1 MNGRQAF
8 DFRGTRRFEVRRRL
22 GAGGMGIVYEA
33 FDRSRKQTVALK
45 TLRHLDPQALFRLK
59 NEFRALQD
67 LQHPNLVTLGE
78 LFEDRGQW
86 FFTMELISGV
96 DFLEYVTLE
105 GAVTPE
111 ERETA
116 AAAPIARERLQE
128 AATGLV
134 RPGTSPPVQQPI
146 TPMVP
151 PGTHNFDEG
160 RLRRALIG
168 LAHGVSALHQAGMV
182 HRDIKPSNIM
192 VTSDGRVVLLDFGLV
207 AETTTIGPS
216 SESQVVGT
224 AAYMAPEQ
232 AAAKRAGPAADWHS
246 VGVVLYEALTGRL
259 PYTGTSI
266 EILMDKQRHDPPPP
280 RSHDPAVPADLDELC
295 VELLHFDPT
304 DRPSGAEVLRRLGAG
319 ESIEPQ
325 RISTSHGS
333 GTQPF
338 VGRDEE
344 LELLTDAFEASRNGR
359 PVTVFIHGES
369 GVGKSSL
376 VRQLTRR
383 LEAQRA
389 DLVRLSGRCFERES
403 MLYKAFDGVIDELSQ
418 YMRRLPDREA
428 GTLLPRNAA
437 LLPRVFPVLGRV
449 ELIAQAPQPRQA
461 VKDPRELRARVFS
474 ALRELLARIADRH
487 PLVITIDDLQWADAD
502 SAYLLAELLRPPEAP
517 PILLLVTSREARE
530 PSPPIPGDVRRLAI
544 EPLAPEAARHLARVL
559 LRRAALG
566 REVSAA
572 EIAVDARGN
581 PLFIDQLVRH
591 AATVPG
597 PDRPR
602 TRLADVIHDRVN
614 ELDTPARFVLELV
627 CVAERPLYQSSI
639 RHAARMERAEF
650 ARHVALLR
658 VANLVRGR
666 RDGEY
671 ETIEPYHDRV
681 REAVMLPLDD
691 ETRRKRH
698 SRLARALDDA
708 GATRLHPQLVL
719 RHFEAAGDLGK
730 ATACAMEAAQRA
742 AQALAFDRAAEFYE
756 RALKLVDPKAPRAR
770 EIQLALGDALVNAGR
785 GAEAADVFLA
795 AGADAEPRVRIEC
808 RRQAAEQLLTTGH
821 VERGLDALA
830 TLLAE
835 IGDELPP
842 TPRDALRHLVWSRIK
857 LRFRGLRWTERMP
870 EEITDREL
878 VRLDVYKTASHGL
891 AMVNAVRSADFQSRG
906 LLLAL
911 RTGERTRVGL
921 FLATEAIHIASQGAR
936 NAARAQAMLDEARRI
951 AQGGGDHYLLTWI
964 VLARGFL
971 RYFECRF
978 TLAEELLSEVEHKIL
993 DETTGMAWEL
1003 ASCRLCR
1010 MWALR
1015 QTGSLAKLRRCYDDY
1030 TQDAGERGDRYSETT
1045 MRLSGSIV
1053 WLVAD
1058 RPEMAELYIDKVK
1071 WSAPS
1076 ESFHLQHWWQIEARG
1091 ELALYRGEAAR
1102 AEQELAPLFEGIEGS
1117 QLLRLELV
1125 RINYIWLRGRLALA
1139 RGGAGAAAAATRAAR
1154 KLTREGSPQARL
1166 LGLLLRA
1173 GAKAHEGRPEA
1184 ALADLRRVIELSE
1197 GPDRL
1202 LYANVAGR
1210 LEGGLLGGR
1219 ASETAIAQ
1227 ADVFFEQEGAAS
1239 PERLVAMLAPGF
1251 AGKSV

>member
-1 MNGRQAF
+1 
-8 DFRGTRRFEVRRRL
+8 
-22 GAGGMGIVYEA
+22 MGIVYEA

-45 TLRHLDPQALFRLK
+45 TLRHLEPQALFRLK

-86 FFTMELISGV
+86 FFTMELITGV
-96 DFLEYVTLE
+96 NFLEYVTLA
-105 GAVTPE
+105 GAVAPE

-116 AAAPIARERLQE
+116 AAAPIARERLEE
-128 AATGLV
+128 AATDIA
-134 RPGTSPPVQQPI
+134 RAGTSPPVKQPI
-146 TPMVP
+146 TPIGAP
-151 PGTHNFDEG
+151 AHNFDEA

-168 LAHGVSALHQAGMV
+168 LAHGVNALHQAGMV
-182 HRDIKPSNIM
+182 HRDIKPSNVL

-207 AETTTIGPS
+207 AETTTVGPS

-246 VGVVLYEALTGRL
+246 VGIVLYEALTGRL

-280 RSHDPAVPADLDELC
+280 RAHDPSVPPDLDELC
-295 VELLHFDPT
+295 VNLLRFDPAE
-304 DRPSGAEVLRRLGAG
+304 RPNGVNVLRRLGAG
-319 ESIEPQ
+319 DSIEPQ

-338 VGRDEE
+338 VGRDQEME
-344 LELLTDAFEASRNGR
+344 ILVNAFDATRNGQ
-359 PVTVFIHGES
+359 PVTVFLYGES
-369 GVGKSSL
+369 GVGKSAL

-418 YMRRLPDREA
+418 YMRRLPDREV

-449 ELIAQAPQPRQA
+449 EIIAQAPQPRQA
-461 VKDPRELRARVFS
+461 VKDPRELRARVFA
-474 ALRELLARIADRH
+474 ALRELLGRIADRH

-502 SAYLLAELLRPPEAP
+502 SAHLLAELLRPPDAP
-517 PILLLVTSREARE
+517 PMLLLVTSREARE
-530 PSPPIPGDVRRLAI
+530 PPPPIPGDVRRLAI
-544 EPLAPEAARHLARVL
+544 EALPPDSARHLARML

-572 EIAVDARGN
+572 EIAVNARGN

-627 CVAERPLYQSSI
+627 CVAERPLYQSAI
-639 RHAARMERAEF
+639 RQAARMERAEF

-666 RDGEY
+666 RDGEF

-698 SRLARALDDA
+698 ARLARALDDA

-719 RHFEAAGDLGK
+719 RHFEAAGDLVK

-756 RALKLVDPKAPRAR
+756 RALKLVNPKSPRAR
-770 EIQLALGDALVNAGR
+770 EIRMALGDALVNAGR
-785 GAEAADVFLA
+785 GAEAADVFLD

-808 RRQAAEQLLTTGH
+808 RRQAAEQLLTTGR
-821 VERGLDALA
+821 VTRGLEVLGQ
-830 TLLAE
+830 LMEE
-835 IGDELPP
+835 IGEQLPP
-842 TPRDALRHLVWSRIK
+842 TPRDALRQLVWSRIK
-857 LRFRGLRWTERMP
+857 LRLRGMGWTERLP

-921 FLATEAIHIASQGAR
+921 FLATEAIHLASQGAR
-936 NAARAQAMLDEARRI
+936 KVPRAQSLLEQARRI
-951 AQGGGDHYLLTWI
+951 AQAGGNHYLVTWT

-978 TLAEELLSEVEHKIL
+978 TLAAELLSEVEQKIL
-993 DETTGMAWEL
+993 DEATGMAWEL

-1015 QTGSLAKLRRCYDDY
+1015 QTGALAELRRCYDDY
-1030 TQDAGERGDRYSETT
+1030 TEDAAERGDLYSETS
-1045 MRLSGSIV
+1045 MRLSGSVV
-1053 WLVAD
+1053 WLISD
-1058 RPEMAELYIDKVK
+1058 QPELAQKHIDEVE
-1071 WSAPS
+1071 WSAP
-1076 ESFHLQHWWQIEARG
+1076 EGSFHLQHWWQIEARG
-1091 ELALYRGEAAR
+1091 ELALYRGEIAD
-1102 AEQELAPLFEGIEGS
+1102 AEEALAPLFTGFEAS
-1117 QLLRLELV
+1117 LLV
-1125 RINYIWLRGRLALA
+1125 RLQLVRVHYVWLRARMALA
-1139 RGGAGAAAAATRAAR
+1139 SGAADGPARATRAAR
-1154 KLTREGSPQARL
+1154 KLAREGTTQARVFAQ
-1166 LGLLLRA
+1166 LLRA
-1173 GAKAHEGRPEA
+1173 GVHARQRRPEA
-1184 ALADLRRVIELSE
+1184 ALTDLRRVIEMSE
-1197 GPDRL
+1197 GPDLL
-1202 LYANVAGR
+1202 LYANIAR
-1210 LEGGLLGGR
+1210 RREGELLGGR
-1219 ASETAIAQ
+1219 AGETAIAQ
-1227 ADVFFEQEGAAS
+1227 ADVFFEQEGATNPA
-1239 PERLVAMLAPGF
+1239 RLVAMFAPGF
-1251 AGKSV
+1251 PNDQA

>member
-1 MNGRQAF
+1 
-8 DFRGTRRFEVRRRL
+8 
-22 GAGGMGIVYEA
+22 MGIVYEA
-33 FDRSRKQTVALK
+33 FDRSRKQAVALK
-45 TLRHLDPQALFRLK
+45 TLRHLEPQALFRLK

-86 FFTMELISGV
+86 FFTMELITGV
-96 DFLEYVTLE
+96 DFLEYVTLA
-105 GAVTPE
+105 GAVAPE
-111 ERETA
+111 ERQTA

-128 AATGLV
+128 AATDIA
-134 RPGTSPPVQQPI
+134 RAGTSPPVRQPA
-146 TPMVP
+146 TPLGVAVA
-151 PGTHNFDEG
+151 HNFDEG

-168 LAHGVSALHQAGMV
+168 LAHGVNALHQSGMV
-182 HRDIKPSNIM
+182 HRDIKPSNVL

-207 AETTTIGPS
+207 AETTTVDPS

-246 VGVVLYEALTGRL
+246 VGIVLYEALTGRL

-280 RSHDPAVPADLDELC
+280 RAHDPSVPPDLDELC
-295 VELLHFDPT
+295 VDLLRFDPAA
-304 DRPSGAEVLRRLGAG
+304 RPTGPEVLRRLGAG
-319 ESIEPQ
+319 DSIEPQ

-338 VGRDEE
+338 VGRGQE
-344 LELLTDAFEASRNGR
+344 LEILADAFDATGKGQ
-359 PVTVFIHGES
+359 PVTVFLYGES
-369 GVGKSSL
+369 GVGKSAL

-418 YMRRLPDREA
+418 YMRRLPDREV

-437 LLPRVFPVLGRV
+437 LLPRVFPVLARV
-449 ELIAQAPQPRQA
+449 EIIAQAPRPRQA
-461 VKDPRELRARVFS
+461 VKDPRELRARVFA
-474 ALRELLARIADRH
+474 ALREMLGRIADRH

-502 SAYLLAELLRPPEAP
+502 SAHLLAELLRPPDAP
-517 PILLLVTSREARE
+517 PILLLVTSRQARE
-530 PSPPIPGDVRRLAI
+530 PPPPIPGDVRRLAI
-544 EPLAPEAARHLARVL
+544 EALPPDSARQLARIL

-602 TRLADVIHDRVN
+602 TRLADVIRDRVN

-627 CVAERPLYQSSI
+627 CVAERPLYQSAI

-666 RDGEY
+666 RDGEF

-691 ETRRKRH
+691 EPRRKRH
-698 SRLARALDDA
+698 ARLARALDDA

-719 RHFEAAGDLGK
+719 RHFEAAGDLTK

-742 AQALAFDRAAEFYE
+742 GQALAFDRAAEFYQ
-756 RALKLVDPKAPRAR
+756 RALKLVDPKSPRAR
-770 EIQLALGDALVNAGR
+770 EIRMALGDALVNAGH
-785 GAEAADVFLA
+785 GAEAADVFLD

-808 RRQAAEQLLTTGH
+808 QRRAAEQLLTTGR
-821 VERGLDALA
+821 VARGLEVLSQ
-830 TLLAE
+830 LMAE
-835 IGDELPP
+835 LGDELPP
-842 TPRDALRHLVWSRIK
+842 TPREALRQLVWSRIK
-857 LRFRGLRWTERMP
+857 LRLRGMGWTERLP

-891 AMVNAVRSADFQSRG
+891 AMVDAVRSADFQSRG

-921 FLATEAIHIASQGAR
+921 FLATEAIHLASQGAGKVR
-936 NAARAQAMLDEARRI
+936 RAQALLDEARRI
-951 AQGGGDHYLLTWI
+951 AQVGGNHYLLTWT

-971 RYFECRF
+971 RYFENRF
-978 TLAEELLSEVEHKIL
+978 
-993 DETTGMAWEL
+993 
-1003 ASCRLCR
+1003 
-1010 MWALR
+1010 
-1015 QTGSLAKLRRCYDDY
+1015 SLARRAAVRGRAEDPRRGHRHGVGAGELPAVSHVGAAPDRRAGRVAPLLRRLHRGRRRARRPL
-1030 TQDAGERGDRYSETT
+1030 QRHHHAAIEQHRLVGRRPAGGGRDVHRQGRVDRA
-1045 MRLSGSIV
+1045 RRQLPPAA
-1053 WLVAD
+1053 LVAD
-1058 RPEMAELYIDKVK
+1058 RGARRAGALPRRHRPRRRGPGAAVQRVRGVAAH
-1071 WSAPS
+1071 AP
-1076 ESFHLQHWWQIEARG
+1076 
-1091 ELALYRGEAAR
+1091 AAR
-1102 AEQELAPLFEGIEGS
+1102 ADP
-1117 QLLRLELV
+1117 LRLVARAHRAGRRQHRWPDPGNPRRAQAGAGGNQPGAGLRPPAPRRCRRPAASTRRRADRAAPGHRAV
-1125 RINYIWLRGRLALA
+1125 RGARPAALRQHRAPSRGRADRRTRRRDGDRA
-1139 RGGAGAAAAATRAAR
+1139 GGR
-1154 KLTREGSPQARL
+1154 
-1166 LGLLLRA
+1166 LLRA
-1173 GAKAHEGRPEA
+1173 G
-1184 ALADLRRVIELSE
+1184 RRRQ
-1197 GPDRL
+1197 P
-1202 LYANVAGR
+1202 
-1210 LEGGLLGGR
+1210 R
-1219 ASETAIAQ
+1219 ASCR
-1227 ADVFFEQEGAAS
+1227 DVCSWIPQRA
-1239 PERLVAMLAPGF
+1239 
-1251 AGKSV
+1251 